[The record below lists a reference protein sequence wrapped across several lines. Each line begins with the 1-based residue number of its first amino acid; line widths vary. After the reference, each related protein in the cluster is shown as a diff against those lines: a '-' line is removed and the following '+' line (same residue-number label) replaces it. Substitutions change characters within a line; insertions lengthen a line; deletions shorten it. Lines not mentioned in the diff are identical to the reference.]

1 MLVARSTL
9 DSDLAVG
16 LLRILKDVITNVEVE
31 EGIEVIYAIFYLLS
45 MCSHMWIS

>member
-16 LLRILKDVITNVEVE
+16 LLSILKDVITNVEVE
-31 EGIEVIYAIFYLLS
+31 EGIEVTYAIIYLL
-45 MCSHMWIS
+45 